1 MNSSKNDLTSI
12 NSNYN
17 YNNNSNYT
25 KSDIQS
31 VNQSLIN
38 LIYGNKKNDIN
49 TNSNKSDIFSTKSNN
64 ANYINDNTIRDND
77 EINLSLLNLI
87 QNRNDIIS
95 NKSNGISNRNEVQSL
110 NSMFRELNNKIK
122 VKEIN
127 KKVLYSGFVN
137 MLEDNSKLKN
147 IKHVNIITKNNKNN
161 KANLDD
167 NYKLEKLYVY
177 KNKGIINNNENMKNK
192 LTMKKILDDDKYYFF
207 KRNMNNKIN
216 TKVHKSKLFKNR
228 NKSVDSDYIF

>member
-1 MNSSKNDLTSI
+1 
-12 NSNYN
+12 
-17 YNNNSNYT
+17 
-25 KSDIQS
+25 
-31 VNQSLIN
+31 
-38 LIYGNKKNDIN
+38 
-49 TNSNKSDIFSTKSNN
+49 
-64 ANYINDNTIRDND
+64 
-77 EINLSLLNLI
+77 
-87 QNRNDIIS
+87 
-95 NKSNGISNRNEVQSL
+95 
-110 NSMFRELNNKIK
+110 MFRELNNKIK

-137 MLEDNSKLKN
+137 MFEDDSKLKN

-161 KANLDD
+161 IANLDD

-216 TKVHKSKLFKNR
+216 TKIHKSKLFKNR